1 MAWAALLCELAAT
14 RTLAAAD
21 VRWLA
26 PPGCTDPRA
35 TLEET
40 ERLLGR
46 PLAAF
51 GALDFDVR
59 ITAVDGKWQL
69 KLGTV
74 DRATGE
80 RRERVL
86 EGNSCGEVTSA
97 AAVAM
102 AMVVD
107 SRQASTPEP
116 EPEPELT
123 PGEPARPDG
132 EAAPSRARAKPEAKE
147 EATPGVPSPSRPL
160 RWSLELAGLAD
171 LGAFPEFGVGAMAA
185 GVAGYG
191 RLRLMALGGV
201 LLSSYEQAAGQ
212 SADFALVT
220 GGLLA
225 CAQQTVGPALAWLCG
240 GAEMGRLSG
249 TGVGVRNPRS
259 GGSWWWGPRTDV
271 GAAFP
276 LGDELRLLGQVTVIA
291 PQIRPAFVLDQA
303 FVYRPAA
310 VTGRLALGIELGLE

>member
-1 MAWAALLCELAAT
+1 MAWAALLCELAVT

-26 PPGCTDPRA
+26 PPGCTDARA
-35 TLEET
+35 TLEEA
-40 ERLLGR
+40 ERLLGQ

-59 ITAVDGKWQL
+59 ITATDGKWQL

-86 EGNSCGEVTSA
+86 EGKSCGEVTSA

-102 AMVVD
+102 AMVID
-107 SRQASTPEP
+107 SKQASAPEP
-116 EPEPELT
+116 AAELT

-132 EAAPSRARAKPEAKE
+132 EAPSRARAKPQAKE
-147 EATPGVPSPSRPL
+147 EAARGVPSPPRPL

-171 LGAFPEFGVGAMAA
+171 LGAFPELGVGAMAA

-191 RLRLMALGGV
+191 SLRLMALGGV
-201 LLSSYEQAAGQ
+201 LVSSHEQTAGQ
-212 SADFALVT
+212 SADFSLVT

-225 CAQQTVGPALAWLCG
+225 CAQRTVGPALAWLCA

-249 TGVGVRNPRS
+249 AGVGVRNPRTGES
-259 GGSWWWGPRTDV
+259 LWWGPRTDV

-276 LGDELRLLGQVTVIA
+276 LGETLRLLGQVTVMA
-291 PQIRPAFVLDQA
+291 PQIRPTFVLDQA

-310 VTGRLALGIELGLE
+310 LTGRLALGIELGLD